1 MPLLQGLTAM
11 VVFKSGQELPPWQAE
26 VVVVVT
32 PLQGLVVLTVVELRV
47 EPGWEL
53 SLSAETLT
61 EALASIC
68 ST

>member
-11 VVFKSGQELPPWQAE
+11 VVFMVGQALPPWQAE

-47 EPGWEL
+47 EPG
-53 SLSAETLT
+53 
-61 EALASIC
+61 
-68 ST
+68 